1 MTHNNLMQARYPMSA
16 NVLPTGA
23 LPQLTEQELSGMKV
37 WQLEK
42 LLQDKGLAKRGKKNE
57 KIRRY
62 LEAQANGFQPKPVAT
77 SSERMAKSRKRKSQQ
92 QRQESNAN
100 DAKRM
105 AQARADEKEN
115 IWNLQPSFDGTM
127 VWEEPGE
134 DYTLDRHEE
143 SPETA
148 AILFGLNNGSYAGWK
163 LEWLVAYIH
172 FRNRLKKEDNVTAL
186 QQLDSLYLLSVER
199 HEPFDKTTCQIF
211 DKPFM
216 RHARNLQEELGIIEF
231 EEAQLEMYVNKSISI
246 EQLKEGLDPPSEI
259 DTNNLKAMYDSKWME
274 SLVGLRLNV
283 KQYWWVDPDTQKSI
297 RGETLWPGEIDI
309 GTDDDGNRFFV
320 FKCDDENYPELYR
333 IEYCDIKKYADKEHP
348 DFSNFILR
356 EEPLVNKK
364 KDFQISCEETLQELR
379 EFDGKANDALIY
391 ILLLV
396 NPFKNSHSFVLFFF
410 QPVPVSLRING
421 DEVSL
426 ALARSSRSG
435 GSLAFSP
442 YSAFLVTALTHGVI
456 SFTTMQI
463 GSRVRLWVSS
473 K

>member
-1 MTHNNLMQARYPMSA
+1 MICVVSTLYLQFAMLNVVYLLIIAHPMTHNNLVQARYPMSA

-57 KIRRY
+57 KISRY
-62 LEAQANGFQPKPVAT
+62 LAAQANGFQPKPVAIT
-77 SSERMAKSRKRKSQQ
+77 SERMAKSRKRKSQQ

-105 AQARADEKEN
+105 ARVRASMTPDEKQCMNANDAKRKAQARADEKEN

-172 FRNRLKKEDNVTAL
+172 FRNRLKKDDNVTAL
-186 QQLDSLYLLSVER
+186 QLLDSLYLLSVER

-211 DKPFM
+211 DKLFM

-231 EEAQLEMYVNKSISI
+231 EEAQLELYVNKSMSI
-246 EQLKEGLDPPSEI
+246 EQLKQGLDPPIEI
-259 DTNNLKAMYDSKWME
+259 DINNLKAMYDSKWMK

-379 EFDGKANDALIY
+379 EFDGKANNALIY

-396 NPFKNSHSFVLFFF
+396 NPF
-410 QPVPVSLRING
+410 
-421 DEVSL
+421 
-426 ALARSSRSG
+426 
-435 GSLAFSP
+435 
-442 YSAFLVTALTHGVI
+442 
-456 SFTTMQI
+456 
-463 GSRVRLWVSS
+463 
-473 K
+473 

>member
-1 MTHNNLMQARYPMSA
+1 MCCTTLYLQFAMLNVVCLLIIAHPMTHNNLMQARYPMSA

-172 FRNRLKKEDNVTAL
+172 FRNRSFT
-186 QQLDSLYLLSVER
+186 VE
-199 HEPFDKTTCQIF
+199 H
-211 DKPFM
+211 
-216 RHARNLQEELGIIEF
+216 L
-231 EEAQLEMYVNKSISI
+231 
-246 EQLKEGLDPPSEI
+246 
-259 DTNNLKAMYDSKWME
+259 
-274 SLVGLRLNV
+274 
-283 KQYWWVDPDTQKSI
+283 
-297 RGETLWPGEIDI
+297 
-309 GTDDDGNRFFV
+309 
-320 FKCDDENYPELYR
+320 
-333 IEYCDIKKYADKEHP
+333 
-348 DFSNFILR
+348 
-356 EEPLVNKK
+356 
-364 KDFQISCEETLQELR
+364 QIS
-379 EFDGKANDALIY
+379 Y
-391 ILLLV
+391 
-396 NPFKNSHSFVLFFF
+396 
-410 QPVPVSLRING
+410 
-421 DEVSL
+421 
-426 ALARSSRSG
+426 
-435 GSLAFSP
+435 
-442 YSAFLVTALTHGVI
+442 
-456 SFTTMQI
+456 
-463 GSRVRLWVSS
+463 
-473 K
+473 